1 MVNKLAVPLSCNET
15 FKKSFSYSGAV
26 LLNSLP
32 DHFKTGIV
40 TDKYRIKYLLPQ
52 SPELGG
58 F

>member
-1 MVNKLAVPLSCNET
+1 MVNTLAVPLSCNET
-15 FKKSFSYSGAV
+15 FKKSFSYSRAV

-32 DHFKTGIV
+32 DHLRQASSLTNIE
-40 TDKYRIKYLLPQ
+40 